1 MNISSY
7 KNYLSSRGNT
17 LGQVKRTQSD
27 VIMNN
32 TFTLDPTYKKVY
44 ILTKEGWK
52 WEDAKYQFHSAP
64 SISKD
69 AVDYYLQF
77 RPKVHY
83 PVGSYVIVPDDTDFD
98 INLSEEERLN
108 PFSQPVENRTQWWI
122 IVGRDEANAYVRY
135 MILKCDW
142 DFRWI
147 YKGKMM
153 NCWACSKNANSYTSG
168 IWRDDIS
175 MSSDNLTSSFI
186 PDTYHVYGDKLE
198 KLGLC
203 DTRTIFYMQRFFMS
217 NNDLEPKIYQVTK
230 ITDINPQGII
240 KLSIKQDEL
249 NEKRDNVELRIC
261 DYYTDEGDIRLDEPT
276 KDEADIT
283 KTSEI
288 KWMKINENGEL
299 ETGIETLLTIGQ
311 TYYFEVEFSDTD
323 IDPQWRIELVDEE
336 NIYTEDEHS
345 YYIGL
350 MKLTKFDKSVLAL
363 KSAKASS
370 LKGKEFILSV
380 SDFDGEYYSSIK
392 VEVAE

>member
-1 MNISSY
+1 MNITSY
-7 KNYLSSRGNT
+7 KNYLLSRGNA

-27 VIMNN
+27 AIMNN

-98 INLSEEERLN
+98 INLSEEEKVS
-108 PFSQPVENRTQWWI
+108 PFTQPVENRTQWWI

-142 DFRWI
+142 DFKWI
-147 YKGKMM
+147 YKGKLMS
-153 NCWACSKNANSYTSG
+153 CWGCSRSANSYTAG
-168 IWRDDIS
+168 VWRDEYS
-175 MSSDNLTSSFI
+175 MSGDNLTSSFL

-198 KLGLC
+198 ELGMC
-203 DTRTIFYMQRFFMS
+203 DTRTVTHMQRFFFS
-217 NNDLEPKIYQVTK
+217 NNDIDPKIYQVTK
-230 ITDINPQGII
+230 ITDLNPQGII

-249 NEKRDNVELRIC
+249 NEKRDNTELHIC
-261 DYYTDEGDIRLDEPT
+261 DYYTDEGDITISEPT
-276 KDEADIT
+276 ISPDTT

-288 KWMKINENGEL
+288 KWMTVNENGEL
-299 ETGIETLLTIGQ
+299 EQGIETTLQIGQ
-311 TYYFEVEFSDTD
+311 TYYYEVEFSDSG
-323 IDPQWRIELVDEE
+323 IDPQWRITPADGMLTDEE
-336 NIYTEDEHS
+336 KE

-350 MKLTKFDKSVLAL
+350 MKLTKFDASTLAV
-363 KSAKASS
+363 KPAKASS
-370 LKGKEFILSV
+370 LKGMKFILSV
-380 SDFDGEYYSSIK
+380 SDFNGNYYSSIEL
-392 VEVAE
+392 EVAE

>member
-98 INLSEEERLN
+98 INLSEEEKVN
-108 PFSQPVENRTQWWI
+108 PFSQPIENRKQWWI

-142 DFRWI
+142 DFKWI

-153 NCWACSKNANSYTSG
+153 NCWACSKNANSYTSLLP
-168 IWRDDIS
+168 S
-175 MSSDNLTSSFI
+175 YL
-186 PDTYHVYGDKLE
+186 VAQ
-198 KLGLC
+198 GL
-203 DTRTIFYMQRFFMS
+203 
-217 NNDLEPKIYQVTK
+217 
-230 ITDINPQGII
+230 
-240 KLSIKQDEL
+240 
-249 NEKRDNVELRIC
+249 LR
-261 DYYTDEGDIRLDEPT
+261 
-276 KDEADIT
+276 
-283 KTSEI
+283 
-288 KWMKINENGEL
+288 L
-299 ETGIETLLTIGQ
+299 ET
-311 TYYFEVEFSDTD
+311 
-323 IDPQWRIELVDEE
+323 
-336 NIYTEDEHS
+336 
-345 YYIGL
+345 
-350 MKLTKFDKSVLAL
+350 A
-363 KSAKASS
+363 
-370 LKGKEFILSV
+370 
-380 SDFDGEYYSSIK
+380 
-392 VEVAE
+392 

>member
-64 SISKD
+64 SMSKD

-83 PVGSYVIVPDDTDFD
+83 PIGSYVIVPDDTSSN
-98 INLSEEERLN
+98 INLSKEEIQS
-108 PFSQPVENRTQWWI
+108 PFTQPIEKRTQWWI

-142 DFRWI
+142 DFKWI
-147 YKGKMM
+147 YKGNLM
-153 NCWACSKNANSYTSG
+153 NCWACSKSANSYTSG
-168 IWRDDIS
+168 VWRDEYSIS
-175 MSSDNLTSSFI
+175 TDNLTSSWL

-198 KLGLC
+198 ELGLY
-203 DTRTIFYMQRFFMS
+203 DTRTIMHEQRFFFS
-217 NNDLEPKIYQVTK
+217 NNDLDPKIYQVTK
-230 ITDINPQGII
+230 ITDLNPQGII

-249 NEKRDNVELRIC
+249 NTKRDNIELHIC
-261 DYYTDEGDIRLDEPT
+261 DYYTDEGDIVIDEPVNEMPDT
-276 KDEADIT
+276 T

-288 KWMKINENGEL
+288 KWMTVNDNGEL
-299 ETGIETLLTIGQ
+299 EQGIETELEIGK
-311 TYYFEVEFSDTD
+311 TYYYEVEFSDSG
-323 IDPQWRIELVDEE
+323 IDPQWRITPTDTTLTDEE
-336 NIYTEDEHS
+336 KE

-350 MKLTKFDKSVLAL
+350 MKLTKFDASTLAV
-363 KSAKASS
+363 KPAKASS
-370 LKGKEFILSV
+370 LKGKKFILSV
-380 SDFDGEYYSSIK
+380 SNSIGEYYSSIELGV
-392 VEVAE
+392 VE